1 MIKQFAKLLILAS
14 ALSVAG
20 LPAVS
25 VAKMASCTHEAKA
38 KKLKG
43 AEAKKFVHECL
54 KMRKTAK
61 KSAAKEKK

>member
-20 LPAVS
+20 LPAIS
-25 VAKMASCTHEAKA
+25 AAKTSSCAHEAKM

-43 AEAKKFVHECL
+43 AEAKKFIHECK
-54 KMRKTAK
+54 KMRKAAK
-61 KSAAKEKK
+61 KKEVKEKK